1 MKTKKVG
8 NLWSIDTR
16 IVLVSFFFFCYLYI
30 EIYEC
35 VCVYT
40 RVHQHRV
47 AVRET
52 NNAVSGQIQARK
64 SVS

>member
-1 MKTKKVG
+1 M
-8 NLWSIDTR
+8 S
-16 IVLVSFFFFCYLYI
+16 
-30 EIYEC
+30 